1 LNQEKE
7 TLKEKEIQMSQSCEQ
22 GTERLGEGRALKR
35 RAWEANEESR
45 RKLNELGKQLDT
57 QEKEVAYMK
66 LALRHE
72 MEDHKSTYSTLYL
85 HLRSCL
91 EAEKTVENVKKM
103 RATKRRLRE
112 YVLPTEYFYSRRKED
127 EYKGVEEAC
136 DPIHDRSHDH
146 DDQEDFL
153 LR

>member
-1 LNQEKE
+1 
-7 TLKEKEIQMSQSCEQ
+7 
-22 GTERLGEGRALKR
+22 
-35 RAWEANEESR
+35 
-45 RKLNELGKQLDT
+45 
-57 QEKEVAYMK
+57 
-66 LALRHE
+66 
-72 MEDHKSTYSTLYL
+72 
-85 HLRSCL
+85 
-91 EAEKTVENVKKM
+91 VENVKKM